1 MASHLLACH
10 LWGNLIQRQSKV
22 WTGFFTVLAPLKSVE
37 NWVFMSQT
45 LLNELASY
53 YNTDSHWDLSF

>member
-1 MASHLLACH
+1 MDRLFHRAAP
-10 LWGNLIQRQSKV
+10 SKLV
-22 WTGFFTVLAPLKSVE
+22 KNSI
-37 NWVFMSQT
+37 FMSQT